1 MLDIINSDIFL
12 FNTFINEKEGY
23 KDETSMEDTKVTQQR
38 IKTNLTKKKERL
50 SKKYAL
56 TITDNTW
63 QYKIGTD
70 PLWSHY
76 QQWISTF
83 NTFTGVE
90 LHTPVQ
96 KIMKHKKN
104 LVSLKS
110 KGWPRERFWDCS
122 ENDKSRNEGRNK
134 LSLDASIQYTLYI
147 WEGSSTMH

>member
-70 PLWSHY
+70 PL
-76 QQWISTF
+76 
-83 NTFTGVE
+83 
-90 LHTPVQ
+90 
-96 KIMKHKKN
+96 
-104 LVSLKS
+104 
-110 KGWPRERFWDCS
+110 
-122 ENDKSRNEGRNK
+122 
-134 LSLDASIQYTLYI
+134 
-147 WEGSSTMH
+147 

>member
-1 MLDIINSDIFL
+1 MLDITNSDIFL
-12 FNTFINEKEGY
+12 FNTFINEKEGWNINGGGY
-23 KDETSMEDTKVTQQR
+23 KGDT
-38 IKTNLTKKKERL
+38 TKDQNQSNKKNERL
-50 SKKYAL
+50 NKKYAL
-56 TITDNTW
+56 TIRDNTW

-90 LHTPVQ
+90 MHTPVQ